1 MTGKRKSKQ
10 SARWLIYYAT
20 VALVYGLLSCTPALA
35 TDLSIYKTVD
45 NSVPGVGDIVTF
57 TIVVQNLSTDVESA
71 GTLLTDDLSQFEN
84 VEYRWRKYYWV
95 SGIFFYQY
103 VTGSFSSWANWT
115 GSFTLGS
122 LDRWRD
128 PWILGNPAGGKY
140 EIEIR
145 ATVPQSLSGREFTN
159 TAEIVKDGFK
169 KSASTSIMVYG
180 EPWSVS
186 EIFTPFYKPVP
197 PLFENNIQ
205 PNVLLLID
213 TSGSMTFNMFDD
225 NSTNGDGS
233 GPVTYGFSGPQF
245 YYGRDTDDS
254 NNDPGGEHNYHPG
267 MKYILESN
275 IELIVDEQGSVALD
289 WLGHTNIS
297 PPVGGYS
304 NYLHPNDSRM
314 YQTKLVL
321 NEIFSDQQLISG
333 LRVALAT
340 YDQNYT
346 SSGALADWYY
356 FRYFNSTE
364 RQYLHY
370 ETGSAR
376 AKLREGFGSTD
387 NPSHLA
393 GLVRWFDG
401 VEDDGNPELR
411 AQGGTPLAAS
421 IYGVNPNGKW
431 NSNNESAVKFFKAR
445 NVIQAWCQDNWLIV
459 LTDGA
464 NTDVGDPVKAVYK
477 LYHETEENNWPHF
490 FNKPARPIR
499 TLVIGLIDPDEMDEL
514 AETLNEMAD
523 IGWDG
528 KTGDDADNP
537 GPGAFFAKDIDELLS
552 AFRTIFK
559 IIQASQTTGG
569 APMVS
574 PSRTEAGESSVYVAS
589 FLPQNYTQW
598 KGHLRRYEI
607 SSDGEL
613 DDTPEWDAAE
623 KLAGTLEGGGL
634 SARQV
639 CTVDWA
645 GSVASKTTS
654 LGSHTNFVDF
664 DEGNASALTE
674 EMFPEEYTVPSL
686 FVSKFINWFRG
697 KDEWNEDPTSLY
709 RYAFPDIYHGGV
721 TEVGPPVAS
730 YPSETYASFK
740 ADNSDR
746 DKVLYLQSNA
756 GLLHA
761 INLNDAAGED
771 PGGEKWA
778 FIPPNALARGRLLG
792 LKAYY
797 SNDGTVDLLDETPSV
812 PRYLLDGPLVAED
825 VVMSEG
831 WCTVLLGCLGYGG
844 HGMYA
849 LDVTDPDEPRFLWA
863 VENNVI
869 SPDGSLV
876 LGTDSRKIHYW
887 KKESG
892 LQVDYQ
898 TYTHEEM
905 NDDNELDY
913 RQLYRTLST
922 PLVAYTRSVTE
933 DDGSWE
939 GRWIAAMG
947 NGHPGD
953 FTDTFNEGFVYM
965 IDIENGEILR
975 KLEALDGGENVLKP
989 VAAPVSG
996 FSSSIATRILDHLY
1010 AADIEGD
1017 VYNWSASRE
1026 QWEEAL
1032 QIFDAPEDEA
1042 GVTYRMDVGM
1052 INGNPWLFYQTGD
1065 MENLNHAETVFRIYA
1080 LNTTEAIEG
1089 YPLKIDDLQELTP
1102 TGSATSTGYEGW
1114 YMNFEDDPLEIPSTP
1129 ATFYNGY
1136 LLFATF
1142 VESDDPCEMG
1152 DSKIYLVNARTGEGT
1167 WKNGKRFVQLSGLQI
1182 TGITIFDDRV
1192 YLGVVGM
1199 ATQQDL
1205 PDALGQYAMLAQNLL
1220 SFKLPEEVPS
1230 SEDGGGGT
1238 NPGLIFW
1245 KEWRDRQ

>member
-1 MTGKRKSKQ
+1 MSEKKKTGNRLSLFVMVVTMMAFLLTGQ
-10 SARWLIYYAT
+10 AQAT
-20 VALVYGLLSCTPALA
+20 NLA
-35 TDLSIYKTVD
+35 IIKTVD
-45 NSVPGVGDIVTF
+45 NATPAVGETITF
-57 TIVVQNLSTDVESA
+57 TIVVENLEDEEESA
-71 GTLLTDDLSQFEN
+71 GTILSDDLSLFED
-84 VEYRWRKYYWV
+84 VQYRFRKSDWSWGFWGY
-95 SGIFFYQY
+95 FY

-115 GSFTLGS
+115 GSFTLDS

-128 PWILGNPAGGKY
+128 PWILVNPAGGKY

-145 ATVPQSLSGREFTN
+145 ATVPQYLSGREFTN
-159 TAEIVKDGFK
+159 TAEIVKDGFEE
-169 KSASTSIMVYG
+169 SASTSIMVQG

-213 TSGSMTFNMFDD
+213 TSGSMTFNMTND
-225 NSTNGDGS
+225 NTTYGDGS
-233 GPVTYGFSGPQF
+233 KPVDYGFYNNSTQF
-245 YYGRDTDDS
+245 YYGRDTES
-254 NNDPGGEHNYHPG
+254 GNNDPGAEHNYHPAL
-267 MKYILESN
+267 KYIPQSEINL
-275 IELIVDEQGSVALD
+275 VTAEQGSGALG
-289 WLGHTNIS
+289 WLGGPHPNDA
-297 PPVGGYS
+297 PPNGYS
-304 NYLHPNDSRM
+304 NYKYPNDSRM

-346 SSGALADWYY
+346 SSGALADWYS
-356 FRYFNSTE
+356 FRYFSSTE
-364 RQYLHY
+364 RQSLHY
-370 ETGSAR
+370 TTGSAR

-387 NPSHLA
+387 GPSHLA

-431 NSNNESAVKFFKAR
+431 NSNNESAVKFFKAE
-445 NVIQAWCQDNWLIV
+445 NVIQAWCQDNWLIM

-464 NTDVGDPVKAVYK
+464 DTDVGDPVEAVYK
-477 LYHETEENNWPHF
+477 LYHETEENDWPHF
-490 FNKPARPIR
+490 FNEPARPIR
-499 TLVIGLIDPDEMDEL
+499 TLVIGLIDPEEMEDL
-514 AETLNEMAD
+514 ADTLNEMAD

-528 KTGDDADNP
+528 KEGDDVDNP

-552 AFRTIFK
+552 AFKTIFK

-613 DDTPEWDAAE
+613 DDTPEWDVAE

-639 CTVDWA
+639 CTVDWT
-645 GSVASKTTS
+645 GSVASKTTG
-654 LGSHTNFVDF
+654 LGSRTNFVDF
-664 DEGNASALTE
+664 DEGNASALRE
-674 EMFPEEYTVPSL
+674 EMFPEEYIVPSL

-697 KDEWNEDPTSLY
+697 KDEWNEDPTSPY

-740 ADNSDR
+740 ANNSDR

-771 PGGEKWA
+771 PGEEKWA

-797 SNDGTVDLLDETPSV
+797 SNDGTVDLLDETASS

-825 VVMSEG
+825 VVMLEG
-831 WCTVLLGCLGYGG
+831 WRTVLFGCLGYGG

-863 VENNVI
+863 VENNII

-887 KKESG
+887 NKESG

-898 TYTHEEM
+898 IYTHEEM
-905 NDDNELDY
+905 DDDDELDY

-922 PLVAYTRSVTE
+922 PLIAYTRSVTE

-939 GRWIAAMG
+939 GRWIATMG

-975 KLEALDGGENVLKP
+975 KLEVLDRGENVLKP
-989 VAAPVSG
+989 VAAPVTG

-1052 INGNPWLFYQTGD
+1052 INGDPWLFYQTGD
-1065 MENLNHAETVFRIYA
+1065 MENLNHAESGFRIYA

-1089 YPLKIDDLQELTP
+1089 YPLTIDDLQELTP
-1102 TGSATSTGYEGW
+1102 TGSTTSTGYEGW
-1114 YMNFEDDPLEIPSTP
+1114 YMNFKDDPLEIPSTP
-1129 ATFYNGY
+1129 VTFYNGY

-1199 ATQQDL
+1199 ATQEDL
-1205 PDALGQYAMLAQNLL
+1205 PDALGQDAMLAQNLL

>member
-1 MTGKRKSKQ
+1 MKGKRKSRQ
-10 SARWLIYYAT
+10 SARWLIYYTT

-35 TDLSIYKTVD
+35 TNLSIYKIVE
-45 NSVPGVGDIVTF
+45 NPVPSVGDIVTF
-57 TIVVQNLSTDVESA
+57 TA
-71 GTLLTDDLSQFEN
+71 
-84 VEYRWRKYYWV
+84 
-95 SGIFFYQY
+95 
-103 VTGSFSSWANWT
+103 
-115 GSFTLGS
+115 
-122 LDRWRD
+122 
-128 PWILGNPAGGKY
+128 
-140 EIEIR
+140 EIEK
-145 ATVPQSLSGREFTN
+145 GEDF
-159 TAEIVKDGFK
+159 EE
-169 KSASTSIMVYG
+169 SASTSIMVQG
-180 EPWSVS
+180 EPSSVS

-213 TSGSMTFNMFDD
+213 TSGSMTFNMFND
-225 NSTNGDGS
+225 NSTYGDGS
-233 GPVTYGFSGPQF
+233 GPAYGFSSPWFDYDYGPQF
-245 YYGRDTDDS
+245 YYGEDTDDS
-254 NNDPGGEHNYHPG
+254 NNDPGREHNYHPG
-267 MKYILESN
+267 MKYILQSD
-275 IELIVDEQGSVALD
+275 IDLIVAKRGSAALN
-289 WLGHTNIS
+289 WLGHTDNN
-297 PPVGGYS
+297 PPEGGYS
-304 NYLHPNDSRM
+304 KYLHPNDSRM

-346 SSGALADWYY
+346 SSGARADWYA
-356 FRYFNSTE
+356 FHRDSGTE
-364 RQYLHY
+364 LLHY
-370 ETGSAR
+370 TTGNAR

-387 NPSHLA
+387 DPSHLA

-401 VEDDGNPELR
+401 VEEGGNHELR

-421 IYGVNPNGKW
+421 IYGARSFGWGLWWTWDWDKEVD
-431 NSNNESAVKFFKAR
+431 SAVKFFMEEG
-445 NVIQAWCQDNWLIV
+445 VIEAWCQKNYLIV

-464 NTDVGDPVKAVYK
+464 NTEIGDPVTAVKK
-477 LYHETEENNWPHF
+477 LYDEAEIGDWPEHF
-490 FNKPARPIR
+490 GRKSLPVK
-499 TLVIGLIDPDEMDEL
+499 TLVIGLINPEEMEDL
-514 AETLNEMAD
+514 ADTLNEMAD
-523 IGWDG
+523 YGWDG
-528 KTGDDADNP
+528 EEGNADTSDDPFESGD
-537 GPGAFFAKDIDELLS
+537 PGAYFAGNLDELLA
-552 AFRTIFK
+552 AFQNIFAL
-559 IIQASQTTGG
+559 IQADQTTGG

-574 PSRTEAGESSVYVAS
+574 PARTEAGESSVYVAS

-623 KLAGTLEGGGL
+623 ILERGEP

-639 CTVDWA
+639 CTIDWT

-664 DEGNASALTE
+664 DEGNASALAE
-674 EMFPEEYTVPSL
+674 EMFPEGYVLPADFVD

-697 KDEWNEDPTSLY
+697 SDEWNEAPTSLY

-721 TEVGPPVAS
+721 TEVGPPIAS
-730 YPSETYASFK
+730 YPSETYDSFK
-740 ADNSDR
+740 ADNRDR

-761 INLNDAAGED
+761 INLNDDAGED

-831 WCTVLLGCLGYGG
+831 WCTVLLGCTGYGG

-892 LQVDYQ
+892 LQVYYQ
-898 TYTHEEM
+898 NYTHEKKM
-905 NDDNELDY
+905 NDDDKLDY

-922 PLVAYTRSVTE
+922 PLIAYTRSVTE

-975 KLEALDGGENVLKP
+975 KLEVLDRGENVLKP

-1052 INGNPWLFYQTGD
+1052 INGDPWLFYQTGD
-1065 MENLNHAETVFRIYA
+1065 MENLNYAESVFRIYA

-1102 TGSATSTGYEGW
+1102 TGSTTSTGYEGW

-1129 ATFYNGY
+1129 VTFYNGY

-1142 VESDDPCEMG
+1142 VESDDPCKNG

-1167 WKNGKRFVQLSGLQI
+1167 WENGKRFVQLSGLQI
-1182 TGITIFDDRV
+1182 SGITIFDDRV

-1199 ATQQDL
+1199 ATQGDL
-1205 PDALGQYAMLAQNLL
+1205 PDALGQDAMLAQNLL